1 MNAPAPQQSFGI
13 GPEEAERL
21 VGTIAPW
28 LPPSLVPLFDAR
40 ATRSHALYDEFV
52 FRLTLRT
59 FRDSGLTA
67 AVREWGST
75 EEILVRAGLDL
86 GLGAVPV
93 GWMLRHLAARS
104 VLAREDGPAGPRFRA
119 ERALPDLDPEPLL
132 AEQRRLDP
140 ACQPSY
146 VLAEITAR
154 DYPTFLRGK
163 RSGEEILLAPA
174 RLPLWMSYF
183 SNDNVLY
190 AVTNRVGAA
199 AVEAWMPSGAR
210 GILEL
215 GGGLASGAV
224 AVLERLASVGR
235 LGEVRAYR
243 FTELVPVFLR
253 RGQRLLQ
260 ERFPGA
266 SFLTYAPLD
275 MNRPFAEQGVAPG
288 CVSIV
293 YAVNTLHVAHDL
305 AFTLGEVRQA
315 LQPGGQIII
324 SECIR
329 PWPGDTLYP
338 EFIFNLLASFR
349 APRLHPAYRPNGGFL
364 TPEQWTEGLQ
374 ATGFVDVRVLPDI
387 ARIREEFP
395 AFYPAAIGARCAV

>member
-1 MNAPAPQQSFGI
+1 MSAPGPEQALGI
-13 GPEEAERL
+13 ELEEAER
-21 VGTIAPW
+21 VAATIAHR
-28 LPPSLVPLFDAR
+28 LPPSLVPFFDAR
-40 ATRSHALYDEFV
+40 CTRSHALYDEFV
-52 FRLTLRT
+52 FRLTLRA

-67 AVREWGST
+67 AVGEWGSAD
-75 EEILVRAGLDL
+75 EILARASLDP
-86 GLGAVPV
+86 GRGVVPV
-93 GWMLRHLAARS
+93 GWMLRHLAARG
-104 VLAREDGPAGPRFRA
+104 VLAREDIPAGPRFRA
-119 ERALPDLDPEPLL
+119 EQALPDLDPEPVL

-146 VLAEITAR
+146 VLAETIAR
-154 DYPTFLRGK
+154 DYPTFLRGE

-174 RLPLWMSYF
+174 RLPLWVGYF

-190 AVTNRVGAA
+190 AVNNRVGAV
-199 AVEAWMPSGAR
+199 AVEAWMPSGAG

-224 AVLERLASVGR
+224 AVLERLAGAGR

-243 FTELVPVFLR
+243 FTELVPAFLR

-260 ERFPGA
+260 ERFPDA
-266 SFLTYAPLD
+266 SFLTFAPLD
-275 MNRPFAEQGVAPG
+275 MNQSFAEQGVAPG
-288 CVSIV
+288 SVSIV

-315 LQPGGQIII
+315 LQPGGQLIV

-338 EFIFNLLASFR
+338 EFVFNLMATFR
-349 APRLHPAYRPNGGFL
+349 SPRLHPAYRPNGGFL
-364 TPEQWTEGLQ
+364 TPEQWAEGLR
-374 ATGFVDVRVLPDI
+374 AAGFVDVRVLPDI
-387 ARIREEFP
+387 ARIRAEFP
-395 AFYPAAIGARCAV
+395 AFYTAAIGAKRPV